1 MWTQIVGKVAL
12 ALTPP
17 LNHSWGIAFHVT
29 PRGLSTQPLP
39 HDVRTFT
46 VEFDFVAHRLV
57 VKASDGEERSLKLE
71 PRTVADFYRATMA
84 LLARHAARREDLAG
98 PRRAPVARHP
108 VHRGHRAPVVRRGAG
123 REALAD
129 PSQIEEVY
137 SGARCSFVG
146 KCSPTHFFWGGFD
159 LAVTRFSGRRAPPRE
174 GPAFMQEAYSHEVI
188 SHGFWPG
195 SGVLLEPAF
204 YAYAAPEPP
213 VSGRRGRGPTPRT
226 TTASSASSSCRTRPS
241 ARRRSPRP
249 RSARSSS
256 RRTSTGRRSPA
267 GTERRSRRPAA
278 LLRRPH
284 EFRAWAVSS
293 VLRSP
298 CDEAAALAGPP
309 DTRAFG
315 AGRWVLIVSIL
326 GSSMAFIDGTVVNV
340 ALPALQSSLGAT
352 IGQVQWV
359 VESYALFL
367 AALLLVG
374 GALGDRYSRRMVFAA
389 GVVVFG
395 LASAWCGL
403 APNVNQLIVARAVQG
418 IGGALLV
425 PGSLALISASFPE
438 SERGRAIGTWSGFT
452 SITAA
457 AGPVIGGWLVQNVSW
472 RWAFFV
478 NLPIA
483 AVVVAL
489 TLLRVPECGSGD
501 RSAGRPDVLGAALAA
516 VGLGGV
522 VWALIESAPL
532 AGAIGVASL
541 AAFLVVEARA
551 AAPMLPLSVFR
562 SRTFTLANVL
572 TLFLYAA
579 LAGFL
584 FFFPLNLIQV
594 QGYTATQAGAALLPF
609 ILLLFL
615 LSRWSG
621 GLVAR
626 HGSRPPLVVGP
637 LVSAAGFALF
647 ARPGIG
653 GSYWTTFFPAVVVLG
668 LGMAITV
675 APLTTTVMSALPRER
690 AGVASGVNNAVSRV
704 AALLAVAVFGF
715 VLGLVFNRS
724 LDEKLVA
731 WNVPAAVRSEID
743 AQRPRLAAAEIA
755 DERGRRAVEE
765 AFVAGFRVMAWVA
778 AALAVASALS
788 AAALAKQEPARA

>member
-1 MWTQIVGKVAL
+1 M
-12 ALTPP
+12 
-17 LNHSWGIAFHVT
+17 
-29 PRGLSTQPLP
+29 
-39 HDVRTFT
+39 
-46 VEFDFVAHRLV
+46 
-57 VKASDGEERSLKLE
+57 
-71 PRTVADFYRATMA
+71 
-84 LLARHAARREDLAG
+84 
-98 PRRAPVARHP
+98 
-108 VHRGHRAPVVRRGAG
+108 
-123 REALAD
+123 
-129 PSQIEEVY
+129 
-137 SGARCSFVG
+137 
-146 KCSPTHFFWGGFD
+146 
-159 LAVTRFSGRRAPPRE
+159 
-174 GPAFMQEAYSHEVI
+174 
-188 SHGFWPG
+188 
-195 SGVLLEPAF
+195 
-204 YAYAAPEPP
+204 
-213 VSGRRGRGPTPRT
+213 
-226 TTASSASSSCRTRPS
+226 
-241 ARRRSPRP
+241 
-249 RSARSSS
+249 
-256 RRTSTGRRSPA
+256 
-267 GTERRSRRPAA
+267 
-278 LLRRPH
+278 
-284 EFRAWAVSS
+284 SS

-298 CDEAAALAGPP
+298 CDEAAALVGTP

-340 ALPALQSSLGAT
+340 ALPALQTSLGAT

-403 APNVNQLIVARAVQG
+403 APNVTQLIVARAVQG

-489 TLLRVPECGSGD
+489 TLLRVPECGSGED
-501 RSAGRPDVLGAALAA
+501 SAGRPDGLGAALAA
-516 VGLGGV
+516 IGLGGV

-541 AAFLVVEARA
+541 AAFVAVEARA

-562 SRTFTLANVL
+562 SRTFTLANVF

-647 ARPGIG
+647 TRPGIG

-668 LGMAITV
+668 LGMAITRG
-675 APLTTTVMSALPRER
+675 AAHDDGDER
-690 AGVASGVNNAVSRV
+690 A
-704 AALLAVAVFGF
+704 
-715 VLGLVFNRS
+715 
-724 LDEKLVA
+724 
-731 WNVPAAVRSEID
+731 PA
-743 AQRPRLAAAEIA
+743 RP
-755 DERGRRAVEE
+755 RGRRVGREQRRFAGRGAPRRRRLGVHPRPGLQPVARREAGRVERPGGRALRARRAKAE
-765 AFVAGFRVMAWVA
+765 AGRGRSRRRTRAARGRGGVRRGLPRRGLGRGLSRCRERPLRGGSDERETGSHLRRGKESAWRSGPSS
-778 AALAVASALS
+778 AS
-788 AAALAKQEPARA
+788 